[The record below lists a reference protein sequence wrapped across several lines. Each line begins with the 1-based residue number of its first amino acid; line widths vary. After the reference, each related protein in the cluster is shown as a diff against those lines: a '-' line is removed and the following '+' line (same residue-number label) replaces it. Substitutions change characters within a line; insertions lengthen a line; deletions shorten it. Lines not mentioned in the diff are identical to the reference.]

1 LNPPPKEDIGERP
14 VFAIFA
20 HLEFTS
26 YDARTLLVPDTKKD
40 LNSASLTFGF

>member
-20 HLEFTS
+20 HLEFTF
-26 YDARTLLVPDTKKD
+26 YDAKTLLVLGTKKD
-40 LNSASLTFGF
+40 LSSVSLTFGF